1 MTRMELKD
9 MVLDALDG
17 VLKNITYSRRPRSG
31 DPVHER
37 DMRQA
42 EAQRLAEKT
51 AEVLKQSTTV
61 STAKAKTPMRFM
73 KAADAQRHLAALRV
87 KLGLPAPAHE
97 TANMKHLHTLIATAE
112 GIAAGGKV
120 GAFDA
125 WRLIVGK
132 PTSIPDKVKDHDSW
146 VLAQEI
152 ASGKETAA
160 SAPSVPQVEA
170 TAKPATMKPATATA
184 PSVQSPAASA
194 RPSAKTV
201 RQILEA
207 STRNGWYA
215 TAPRGRVADMTDEQ
229 AWVECERICFQMHVA
244 LPGSRSE
251 TVLAQVYSRPAES
264 RFTGAMRISRAN
276 AREIVAKIL
285 AGKLR

>member
-1 MTRMELKD
+1 M
-9 MVLDALDG
+9 
-17 VLKNITYSRRPRSG
+17 
-31 DPVHER
+31 
-37 DMRQA
+37 
-42 EAQRLAEKT
+42 
-51 AEVLKQSTTV
+51 
-61 STAKAKTPMRFM
+61 
-73 KAADAQRHLAALRV
+73 
-87 KLGLPAPAHE
+87 
-97 TANMKHLHTLIATAE
+97 
-112 GIAAGGKV
+112 
-120 GAFDA
+120 
-125 WRLIVGK
+125 
-132 PTSIPDKVKDHDSW
+132 
-146 VLAQEI
+146 LAQEI

-160 SAPSVPQVEA
+160 SVPSVPQVEA

-184 PSVQSPAASA
+184 PSVQSPSPSIAAS
-194 RPSAKTV
+194 RPAAKTV

-229 AWVECERICFQMHVA
+229 AWAECERVCYQMHVA

-276 AREIVAKIL
+276 AREVVAKIL